1 MQVAS
6 ATPDATEP
14 SGKHIV
20 GTILKGLALKGTPTG
35 YVAAFY
41 VPVVAECLLQ
51 GTATS
56 SVSVI
61 FETRTQ
67 SLREAWRDGIIVG

>member
-20 GTILKGLALKGTPTG
+20 GAIPKGFALKGTPTDH
-35 YVAAFY
+35 VAAFY
-41 VPVVAECLLQ
+41 VPVVAELLLQ

-67 SLREAWRDGIIVG
+67 SLREALRDGIIAG